1 MSNVVEFVSFNLKK
15 GASVSDFLLASDKFN
30 SVFLSA
36 QKGYISRKLLRGG
49 EMWAD
54 SILWETMEDALK
66 AFETAEE
73 NAEACEYVSFMDQES
88 INVLHLP
95 VERSY

>member
-15 GASVSDFLLASDKFN
+15 GASVSDFLLVSDKVN
-30 SVFLSA
+30 SVFLST
-36 QKGYISRKLLRGG
+36 QKGYISRKLLLVG

-54 SILWETMEDALK
+54 YVLWETMEDALNALK
-66 AFETAEE
+66 TCYE
-73 NAEACEYVSFMDQES
+73 NAVACEYMSFIE
-88 INVLHLP
+88 NVKLLHLS